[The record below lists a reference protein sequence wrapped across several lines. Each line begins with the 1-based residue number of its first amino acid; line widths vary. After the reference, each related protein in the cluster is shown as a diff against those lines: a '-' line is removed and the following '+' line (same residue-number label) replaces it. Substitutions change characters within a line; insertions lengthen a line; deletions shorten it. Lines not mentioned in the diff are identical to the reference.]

1 MWNIWGMDM
10 FYYLRFNNEHIV
22 KQKNNTNTILL
33 MNNSKTIT
41 MKNKAKKRFYPS
53 LKLNSG

>member
-1 MWNIWGMDM
+1 M